1 MLYFLLG
8 WLYGFY
14 LINQNIY
21 FKNVNEKLVLKI
33 LFNKHWNSI
42 SILVHFI
49 FKSGLKKLNTFR
61 LWKSCQ
67 GLYIIVNIF
76 FSISLPLG
84 NE

>member
-8 WLYGFY
+8 WLYDFY

-33 LFNKHWNSI
+33 LFIKHWNSI

-49 FKSGLKKLNTFR
+49 FKSGLKKIKHFPSLKILSR
-61 LWKSCQ
+61 IIYYSK
-67 GLYIIVNIF
+67 YI